1 MNRGIYKILSNKPL
15 TKDIW
20 EMKLEGETSH
30 ITAPGQFIN
39 IQLDGFYLRR
49 PISICDYY
57 DKTITIIYKVV
68 GHGTEAM
75 AKLEEGNCLDVLCG
89 LGNGFDTAKCGKKT
103 VLIGGG
109 VGVPPMFNLCKK
121 LLSEG
126 KEVTV
131 ILGFNTKEEIF
142 YEEEFKA
149 LGANVCF
156 STVDGSYG
164 TKGFVTDI
172 LKDLE
177 YDYFCT
183 CGPMPMFRAI
193 EKIAATSGQYSFEER
208 MGCGFGACM
217 GCSCKTKYGYKRI
230 CRDGPVLEREE
241 IIW

>member
-1 MNRGIYKILSNKPL
+1 MNRAYYDIIYNKPL
-15 TKDIW
+15 TKDIF
-20 EMKLEGETSH
+20 EMKLEGDTSH

-49 PISICDYY
+49 PISICDY
-57 DKTITIIYKVV
+57 DDETITIIYKIV
-68 GHGTEAM
+68 GQGTENM
-75 AKLEEGNCLDVLCG
+75 SMLDAGDYLDILCG
-89 LGNGFDTAKCGKKT
+89 LGNGFDTSKCGKKT

-109 VGVPPMFNLCKK
+109 VGVPPMYNLCKK

-126 KEVTV
+126 KDVSV
-131 ILGFNTKEEIF
+131 ILGFNTKDEIF

-149 LGANVCF
+149 LGAKVYV

-164 TKGFVTDI
+164 TKGFVTDV

-193 EKIAATSGQYSFEER
+193 EKIAKTSGQYSFEER

>member
-1 MNRGIYKILSNKPL
+1 MNRGIYEITENKPL
-15 TKDIW
+15 TADIYK
-20 EMKLEGETSH
+20 MVLAGETGE

-49 PISICDYY
+49 PISICDY
-57 DKTITIIYKVV
+57 DEKTITIIYKVV
-68 GHGTEAM
+68 GEGTLAM
-75 AKLEEGNCLDVLCG
+75 SKLAAGEKLDVLCG
-89 LGNGFDTAKCGKKT
+89 LGNGFDVSKSGKNA

-109 VGVPPMFNLCKK
+109 VGVPPLYNLCKK
-121 LLSEG
+121 LINDG
-126 KEVTV
+126 KNVTV
-131 ILGFNTKEEIF
+131 ILGFNTAGEIF
-142 YEEEFKA
+142 YKAEFEA
-149 LGANVCF
+149 LGAKVLV
-156 STVDGSYG
+156 STVDGSEG

-172 LKDLE
+172 LKDLD
-177 YDYFCT
+177 YDYFYT
-183 CGPMPMFRAI
+183 CGPMPMFKAI